1 MTGRNQADG
10 RDPTGLYRRFTR
22 GSHGLRNPRAPAAIE
37 KLRSRSFT
45 VARGGLQASPIL
57 HYIPVQKASHSQPM
71 GTIEL
76 KALKM
81 LKNAAS
87 ELREV
92 VWLASV
98 VGGLSVVGVSLAV
111 AAVVALERL
120 STIAHV

>member
-1 MTGRNQADG
+1 
-10 RDPTGLYRRFTR
+10 
-22 GSHGLRNPRAPAAIE
+22 
-37 KLRSRSFT
+37 
-45 VARGGLQASPIL
+45 
-57 HYIPVQKASHSQPM
+57 M

>member
-1 MTGRNQADG
+1 MTAKWSNGCTIRRSSICPSRAAHADA
-10 RDPTGLYRRFTR
+10 RT
-22 GSHGLRNPRAPAAIE
+22 PRSAIGIG